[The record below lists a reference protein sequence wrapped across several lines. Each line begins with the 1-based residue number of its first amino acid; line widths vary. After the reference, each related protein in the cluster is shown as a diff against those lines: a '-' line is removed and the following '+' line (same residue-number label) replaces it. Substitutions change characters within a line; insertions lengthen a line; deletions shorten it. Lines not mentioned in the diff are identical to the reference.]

1 MTRVDVGCGG
11 GTTVVVHEDRTVVV
25 ERDRTKHVELRGPPN
40 TITRDRTKTTT
51 MDVGKVG
58 PPGPKG
64 PPGDPGGGT
73 TPGPPGP
80 PGKDGQI
87 RFTGHGPPG
96 TIVGAEPGDTYMD
109 LLTGDLYKLT

>member
-1 MTRVDVGCGG
+1 MTTIIRPTDGG
-11 GTTVVVHEDRTVVV
+11 GTVVQMGSDGPQVIPSHGKPAKTVQVVV
-25 ERDRTKHVELRGPPN
+25 EGP
-40 TITRDRTKTTT
+40 
-51 MDVGKVG
+51 VGPRG
-58 PPGPKG
+58 PPGPQG
-64 PPGDPGGGT
+64 EPGTGT

-96 TIVGAEPGDTYMD
+96 VIVGAEPGDTYMD